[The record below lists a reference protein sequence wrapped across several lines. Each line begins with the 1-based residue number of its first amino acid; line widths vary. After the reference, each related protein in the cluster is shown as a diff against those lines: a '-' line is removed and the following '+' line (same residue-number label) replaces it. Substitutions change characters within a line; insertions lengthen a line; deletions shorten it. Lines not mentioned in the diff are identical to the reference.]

1 MSWLTACPDCQTV
14 FRISNEQL
22 APRDGMVRCGVCGVV
37 FDARQSL
44 QRLQEEVWPALE
56 IDDAAGVPPS
66 PAQMLS
72 EVLEEAAELVAPP
85 GTPGEQSAESRPAGE
100 SAEVEITAAPSPE
113 TEPSETQES
122 QLPAQDTTE
131 PVAGETQ
138 AVAAVI
144 VPEEA
149 AAAPPPP
156 RGARAIWWA
165 VFAILCLLLPIQGLI
180 AYRAQIAELW
190 PALRPAM
197 ESACAA
203 FGCEVGLPQ
212 EAGYLKILSS
222 DLQSDPDR
230 PGRIGL
236 LVQLANQ
243 GPYRLAW
250 PMLELTLTDVRDTP
264 VARRVFRPENY
275 LADGE
280 REGIASG
287 QEVSVSL
294 DLDVGEMPASGY
306 RVYVFYAD
314 S

>member
-1 MSWLTACPDCQTV
+1 MSWLTTCPDCQTV

-22 APRDGMVRCGVCGVV
+22 GARDGVARCGVCGAV

-56 IDDAAGVPPS
+56 IDDAGDAPPS

-72 EVLEEAAELVAPP
+72 EVLDEAAELVVPP
-85 GTPGEQSAESRPAGE
+85 GTPGGQIAESRPAGD
-100 SAEVEITAAPSPE
+100 SAELGTAAAPFPE

-131 PVAGETQ
+131 PVAEETL
-138 AVAAVI
+138 AAAII
-144 VPEEA
+144 VPEEE

-165 VFAILCLLLPIQGLI
+165 VFAILCLLLPIQVLV
-180 AYRAQIAELW
+180 AYRAQIAELR

-203 FGCEVGLPQ
+203 FGCEVGLPR
-212 EAGYLKILSS
+212 EAASLRILSS

-264 VARRVFRPENY
+264 VARRVFRPEDY
-275 LADGE
+275 LADGG